1 MSGQRLFS
9 AAFVLVFLSNLFQG
23 IAFNLFLH
31 LPGFLK
37 ELGADEA
44 EIGWI
49 FGLTA
54 VVSIAVRPQVG
65 RIMDTRGRRVVILAG
80 NLLNVMVIGLY
91 LGLHQIGP
99 AVYGVRIL
107 HGLAEALLFTSLFTY
122 AADQVPPARLTQG
135 LAVFGVS
142 GMLPISLGGVLGDAI
157 LARAGYDQLFLAS
170 LGFSVL
176 ALLLALPLRD
186 QPRTASAEE
195 EPRRGFRAALF
206 QRDLVPLWW
215 IATVFSVALA
225 AMFTF
230 VKTFV
235 METGAGSVGG
245 FFTGYTA
252 IALVLRVFFGWLPD
266 RIGPKRVLLPALAT
280 LATGFLLMSRAD
292 SAGDVALAGV
302 FCGAGHGY
310 TFPIL
315 FGMVVGRTRSADRG
329 SAMAI
334 YTALFDV
341 GVLIGGPS
349 LGLVIELAGYPTM
362 YAVAAGWIA
371 LGALVFAVWDRGRS

>member
-37 ELGADEA
+37 DLGADEA

-80 NLLNVMVIGLY
+80 SLLNVMVIGLY
-91 LGLHQIGP
+91 LGLHEIGP

-122 AADQVPPARLTQG
+122 AADQVPPTRLTQG

-142 GMLPISLGGVLGDAI
+142 GMLPISLGGLLGDAI
-157 LARAGYDQLFLAS
+157 LARAGYDLLFLVS

-186 QPRTASAEE
+186 RPRTASAGE
-195 EPRRGFRAALF
+195 EPARGFRAALV

-215 IATVFSVALA
+215 VATVFSVALA

-266 RIGPKRVLLPALAT
+266 RVGPKRVLLPALFT

-292 SAGDVALAGV
+292 SAGEVALAGV

-315 FGMVVGRTRSADRG
+315 FGMVVSRTRSADRG

-341 GVLIGGPS
+341 GVLLGGPS

-362 YAVAAGWIA
+362 YAVAASWIA
-371 LGALVFAVWDRGRS
+371 VGTLVFAVWDRGRS